1 MKIVMIG
8 GGGACIVGANT
19 LRVLGNKAQI
29 DIYTR
34 RDRTAYTPCEQ
45 PFVLRDVLSFGDM
58 FYATLPW
65 FEKKGIGL
73 HLETE
78 VTAIDREKKV
88 IIANGETVPYDILLI
103 NTGSVP
109 KLPDIPGLEGDRVFT
124 LTTELK
130 HAHALEAI
138 IPQCKRAAI
147 LGAGAIGLEMAE
159 TLVKKGYDKVHLIVS
174 SPHVMSRFLDPEMA
188 EKVHPFITEG
198 GADLRTSTSV
208 TKVKRGEDALALTL
222 SDGDILKVD
231 FVLVAKGVRPNVD
244 LAREAGLKIGTTGG
258 IEVNP
263 YLQTSDSTIY
273 AAGDCMEG
281 WDMLTGEK
289 TLTALATFSN
299 RTGRTVGRNIHFGNT
314 VPFMGAIGTLGTE
327 VFSQTI
333 ASVGLTEQAAVRKG
347 IPVVSAVRKGMTR
360 KVMFGGNPIW
370 LKLVAD
376 KSRQILVGAQ
386 FLGPREVSRMAEKVI
401 VLLGEKI
408 ALGRISQYENIFSPP
423 LGMAYEPVTMVTDIL
438 ISQLIKEGIEVK
450 WD

>member
-8 GGGACIVGANT
+8 GGGACIVAANT

-34 RDRTAYTPCEQ
+34 RDKTAYTPCEQ
-45 PFVLRDVLSFGDM
+45 PFVLRNVLSFDDM

-88 IIANGETVPYDILLI
+88 IIANGEAVPYDILLV

-109 KLPDIPGLEGDRVFT
+109 KIPDIPGLSGDRVFT

-130 HAHALEAI
+130 HAHALEAV
-138 IPQCKRAAI
+138 IPRCKRAAI

-159 TLVKKGYDKVHLIVS
+159 TLVKKGYDAVHLIVS
-174 SPHVMSRFLDPEMA
+174 SPHIMSRLLDPDMA
-188 EKVHPFITEG
+188 EKAHPFITEG
-198 GADLRTSTSV
+198 GVDLRLSTSV
-208 TKVKRGEDALALTL
+208 TKVERHGDSLTL
-222 SDGDILKVD
+222 TLTDGASLEVD
-231 FVLVAKGVRPNVD
+231 FILVAKGVRPNVD
-244 LAREAGLKIGTTGG
+244 LARDAGLKIGTTGG

-263 YLQTSDSTIY
+263 YLQTSDPAIY

-327 VFSQTI
+327 VFGQTI
-333 ASVGLTEQAAVRKG
+333 ASVGMTERAAAKRG
-347 IPVVSAVRKGMTR
+347 LSVVSAVRKGMTR
-360 KVMFGGNPIW
+360 KVMFDGHPLW

-376 KSRQILVGAQ
+376 TTRQVLVGAQ

-401 VLLGEKI
+401 VLMGEKVV
-408 ALGRISQYENIFSPP
+408 LGRISQYENIFSPP

-438 ISQLIKEGIEVK
+438 ISQLIKEGIDVVWE
-450 WD
+450 